1 MGVCVSCTLLHISV
15 QETHVV
21 YGCICAPVTCVC
33 IMYTHI
39 MCECVCAM
47 RYRYVGA
54 ILPFL
59 CSQGLGSGWLE
70 NQGRQNGDLELGDSA
85 SGVG

>member
-1 MGVCVSCTLLHISV
+1 M
-15 QETHVV
+15 
-21 YGCICAPVTCVC
+21 
-33 IMYTHI
+33 
-39 MCECVCAM
+39 
-47 RYRYVGA
+47 GA